1 MKDKLIVLIGGGG
14 FVGRYVAQELLASG
28 ARVRV
33 AQRRP
38 RDAWFLKPLGGL
50 GQTQFVAADVTR
62 PETIAAALVGADAVV
77 NLAGVLKGN
86 FDGVNADG
94 ARVVA
99 AAAKAAGVESLVH
112 FSALGA
118 EPDSASAYGRSKAQG
133 EAAARGAF
141 PRATILRPSFVFG
154 REDQFTNRFAGL
166 VGAGPVVP
174 VLRPD
179 VRFQPVYVVDV
190 AKAVV
195 AALADPE
202 AHAGKTYALGGPD
215 TLTMAG
221 LFQWLAGATG
231 HKPAFAELPDP
242 IGALIAALP
251 GTPITRDQWRML
263 QADNVTGAAPGV
275 AALGV
280 VPTPLASVAPTWLVR
295 YRRHGRFGKLAA

>member
-14 FVGRYVAQELLASG
+14 FVGRYVAQELLAAG
-28 ARVRV
+28 ARVRI

-38 RDAWFLKPLGGL
+38 RDAWFLKPLGNL
-50 GQTQFVAADVTR
+50 GQTQFVAADVTQ
-62 PETIAAALVGADAVV
+62 PGTIAAAVAGADAVV
-77 NLAGVLKGN
+77 NLAGVLKGD
-86 FDGVNADG
+86 FHAVNAEG

-99 AAAKAAGVESLVH
+99 AAAQAAGVASLVH

-118 EPDSASAYGRSKAQG
+118 DTGSASAYGRSKGEG
-133 EAAARGAF
+133 EAAVRAAF
-141 PRATILRPSFVFG
+141 PDATILRPSFVFG
-154 REDQFTNRFAGL
+154 REDQFTNRFAAL
-166 VGAGPVVP
+166 VGSGPVVP
-174 VLRPD
+174 VLRAE
-179 VRFQPVYVVDV
+179 VRFQPVYVVDI
-190 AKAVV
+190 ARAVV

-202 AHAGKTYALGGPD
+202 AHAGKAYALGGPD

-221 LFQWLAGATG
+221 LFHWLASATG
-231 HKPAFAELPDP
+231 HKPAFTELPDP

-263 QADNVTGAAPGV
+263 QADNVVGDAPGL

-280 VPTPLASVAPTWLVR
+280 PATPLASVAPSWLVR

>member
-1 MKDKLIVLIGGGG
+1 MKDKLVVLIGGGG
-14 FVGRYVAQELLASG
+14 FVGRYVAQELLAAG
-28 ARVRV
+28 ARVRI

-38 RDAWFLKPLGGL
+38 RDAWFLKPLGDL

-62 PETIAAALVGADAVV
+62 PDSVVAAVAGADAVI
-77 NLAGVLKGN
+77 NLVGVLKGD
-86 FDGVNADG
+86 FDAVNAGG
-94 ARVVA
+94 ARNVA
-99 AAAKAAGVESLVH
+99 EAARAAGVGTLIH

-118 EPDSASAYGRSKAQG
+118 EADSASAYGRTKAAG
-133 EAAARGAF
+133 EAAVRQAF
-141 PRATILRPSFVFG
+141 PDAILLRPSFIFG
-154 REDQFTNRFAGL
+154 REDQFTNRFAAM
-166 VGAGPVVP
+166 VGMGPVVP
-174 VLRPD
+174 VLRAD

-190 AKAVV
+190 ARAVA

-202 AHAGKTYALGGPD
+202 AHAGKTYALAGAD

-221 LFQWLAGATG
+221 LFRWLAGATG
-231 HKPAFAELPDP
+231 HNPTFVELPDA

-263 QADNVTGAAPGV
+263 QADNVAGDLPGL

-280 VPTPLASVAPTWLVR
+280 VPTPLATAAPAWLVR

>member
-14 FVGRYVAQELLASG
+14 FVGRYVAQELLAAG
-28 ARVRV
+28 ARVRI

-38 RDAWFLKPLGGL
+38 RDAWFLKPLGNL
-50 GQTQFVAADVTR
+50 GQTQFVAADVTQ
-62 PETIAAALVGADAVV
+62 PETIAAAVAGADAVV
-77 NLAGVLKGN
+77 NLVGVLKGN
-86 FDGVNADG
+86 FDGVNAEG
-94 ARVVA
+94 ARTVA

-118 EPDSASAYGRSKAQG
+118 ERESASAYGRSKAAG
-133 EAAARGAF
+133 EAAVRGTF
-141 PRATILRPSFVFG
+141 PSATILRPSFIFG
-154 REDQFTNRFAGL
+154 REDQFTNRFAAL
-166 VGAGPVVP
+166 VGSGPVVP
-174 VLRPD
+174 VLRAD

-195 AALADPE
+195 AALADPD
-202 AHAGKTYALGGPD
+202 AHGGKTYALAGPD

-221 LFQWLAGATG
+221 LFQWLAKATG
-231 HKPAFAELPDP
+231 HKPAFTELPDP

-263 QADNVTGAAPGV
+263 QADNVAGDAPGL
-275 AALGV
+275 AALGIT
-280 VPTPLASVAPTWLVR
+280 PTPLASAAPAWLVR